1 MEVWVPQ
8 NEKIELVQLRLQ
20 EWVETTRKY
29 LYRNILQDRINS
41 LYPRF
46 NQPRT
51 LYILTVSADRILS
64 FTISPNTPPVP
75 IVPVKQCAICH
86 EEDTVVRRTLR
97 CNHTFHVHCIDKWL
111 TVNNTCPLCRQKIYF

>member
-8 NEKIELVQLRLQ
+8 NEKIELVQLKLQ

-51 LYILTVSADRILS
+51 LYILTVSADRIVS

-75 IVPVKQCAICH
+75 IVPI
-86 EEDTVVRRTLR
+86 
-97 CNHTFHVHCIDKWL
+97 
-111 TVNNTCPLCRQKIYF
+111 